1 MQFGLFGGARTKR
14 SVGLEDSQG
23 YQSFIDYVTE
33 ADRAR
38 LKQLFMVEHH
48 FTGQGQVS
56 ASMTVLA
63 YLAARTQHI
72 RLGTAVVVLPWH
84 NPVLIAEQVATL
96 DLLTGGRVDFG
107 VGKGYRKAEFDGFCI
122 PIDEATE
129 RFDEAMEIIRKAW
142 TTEGRFCHHGKR
154 WHYENIVV
162 EPEPLQRP
170 HPPLWLAAGSHD
182 SIRRAA
188 REGYNLL
195 LDQLAQTDQ
204 IIERIAI
211 FREECGQIGR
221 AYDPH
226 MVATARPLQMFHHE
240 SERAAAYETRKRV
253 VSVIGDL
260 ARDKL
265 ADRVEDDTAPL
276 LGTPEEVIARLKEL
290 EAGGATNILL
300 VDPNASVANLRAFAR
315 EVMPSFSAT
324 AFRRGR
330 MSARLPQAAGD
341 LGQRHARR
349 LDRRF
354 GARHRPD
361 GQSAEGRACSTCRRA
376 PGPSTARRSA
386 PGGCSTSCSE
396 LEVRSVF
403 YVSGILAERYPDLM
417 KAIAGAGHAVAA
429 HGWGQNIIPSYQTAD
444 EEAHDL
450 QRCVK
455 AIEQSHR
462 ASAARLAQP
471 ALHAERAH
479 VGAAGEIRVSTGTP
493 TSSIPTCPTAID
505 TPGGAIAGVPFTME
519 VNDMPL
525 YVRYGAEPEAF
536 TRTLERIVGNW
547 PRLGLPAA
555 ASTSPCTPTSS
566 AGRSARSN
574 S

>member
-14 SVGLEDSQG
+14 SIGLEDSQG
-23 YQSFIDYVTE
+23 YKSFIEYVTE
-33 ADRAR
+33 ADR
-38 LKQLFMVEHH
+38 LGFKQLFMVEHH

-107 VGKGYRKAEFDGFCI
+107 VGKGYRQAEFDGFCI
-122 PIDEATE
+122 PIDEATA

-142 TTEGRFCHHGKR
+142 TTEGRFSHRSKH

-195 LDQLAQTDQ
+195 LDQLAQTHQ
-204 IIERIAI
+204 IIQRISI
-211 FREECGQIGR
+211 FREECEKIGR
-221 AYDPH
+221 PYDPL
-226 MVATARPLQMFHHE
+226 MVATARPLQMIHHE

-253 VSVIGDL
+253 LSVIGDL

-276 LGTPEEVIARLKEL
+276 LGLPDEVIARLKEL

-315 EVMPSFSAT
+315 EVMPAFT
-324 AFRRGR
+324 A
-330 MSARLPQAAGD
+330 
-341 LGQRHARR
+341 
-349 LDRRF
+349 
-354 GARHRPD
+354 
-361 GQSAEGRACSTCRRA
+361 E
-376 PGPSTARRSA
+376 RSA
-386 PGGCSTSCSE
+386 A
-396 LEVRSVF
+396 
-403 YVSGILAERYPDLM
+403 AE
-417 KAIAGAGHAVAA
+417 
-429 HGWGQNIIPSYQTAD
+429 
-444 EEAHDL
+444 
-450 QRCVK
+450 
-455 AIEQSHR
+455 
-462 ASAARLAQP
+462 
-471 ALHAERAH
+471 
-479 VGAAGEIRVSTGTP
+479 
-493 TSSIPTCPTAID
+493 
-505 TPGGAIAGVPFTME
+505 
-519 VNDMPL
+519 
-525 YVRYGAEPEAF
+525 
-536 TRTLERIVGNW
+536 
-547 PRLGLPAA
+547 
-555 ASTSPCTPTSS
+555 
-566 AGRSARSN
+566 
-574 S
+574 